1 MKKNKFIAFLTTI
14 TVTVVAAFSATVA
27 WFSTTIRFGD
37 DTADVTGYSDG
48 AYYDYGSGTA
58 GDPYGIRTPRHLYN
72 LAWLQYLGFYNKK
85 ISDGQGGEKR
95 EQFYFELA
103 GDVDMTGWTIP
114 PIGTT
119 TYPFIGEFNGNG
131 YVISNASTS
140 NLFNDYERTPD
151 IVNSVTG
158 VDIIGL
164 FGVVGSLD
172 TGVTDDNKASV
183 PLTDAY
189 GSAPYDSQVNQI
201 IDLGI
206 ENTSV
211 YSKTDKTLIGI
222 AAGYVNGTLDG
233 VAVNNSNISISS
245 TTQQAYN
252 TALTENYSDYSL
264 VGYATDHYKGAIEE
278 KEIKVETPEAE
289 YLSAADAGDNWG
301 NSINFLNAYNRLL
314 REKNTVGTDLSVT
327 YVSGS
332 LYDTDGTTVINST
345 ETTVNRHKLNSG
357 FASSFIITQSQ
368 VKNSAN
374 KQVASYTFYN
384 RTKTESSTNL
394 DNYMYMFG
402 DYQFS
407 LNTSKIQLTEPSSFA
422 TGTAYFIHDNDN
434 HYLVADGATIENTTK
449 QNLLNYTGFTY
460 TNRNYLSITSGNY
473 TYYLYVNNGTLSLN
487 RYNQS
492 VWYYDSS
499 NHVLYTTANNRTY
512 YLHYS
517 NNQWVVSELPD
528 YDSVQYIFSFVY
540 NGNTYYLSANG
551 TTIAAKTGIEN
562 ALKFT
567 YDDNDHFYTIING
580 QEYFLSATRSGGR
593 TYTYTFG
600 LNLSSTNNLSYIS
613 YDGQN
618 MSIYARNGN
627 GIFSGSST
635 FIVNYNGSFSLVA
648 NGGSNDVTFNYEEVQ
663 PTIPDDIYEGL
674 HVYYNGVNSMNS
686 DPYLYRSNPT
696 YFPLGFQSNTSSD
709 AGYNEI
715 ADNNTGYIVSGANYL
730 TQPGD
735 LRISKYSISDISN
748 SLGNGATSYTY
759 NESQK
764 NCNLNIVTR
773 SAASNGYKLIKD
785 DYNQNNTKV
794 STALSNQFGSTKYDY
809 KTTLGLAK
817 YADSR
822 ENLHKLFS
830 GASNIYGL
838 HFMDSQISTSNK
850 IMIPYAKVNR
860 NEFENYEL
868 PEDCVDFNLKRKGYI
883 NFFAGTYF
891 NNNKTFFSL
900 HEIQRD
906 STGTQITAIFE
917 ISKIYNNSGL
927 NSKDYPYIYLY
938 SNGNYSIPVTESSDA
953 KLGSLAFD
961 MEWVTSPTV
970 VDDALYYY
978 EIPACAGEYALGSV
992 KNKDGAYLM
1001 YLDIGASTN
1010 STDVTTVTERITTIT
1025 DSFEFVIGIDFV
1037 TNMPK
1042 IKNENEE
1049 NEFEAITGHESA
1061 LVVVPSTATGTLN
1074 YTMSVNQTDEKQNTL
1089 TLSAGTDSSFSGAL
1103 ASTYSSLNTT
1113 IVDNVNST
1121 SIIPNPIEHH
1131 EVILD
1136 KITSYEYNAA
1146 TSVMVVGVSRR
1157 LTVDGVKGQW
1167 ADDDADVREGV
1178 EATYTSE
1185 VSLTNVGD
1193 IIFEF
1198 EYSAPST
1205 ANITVETFYHPET
1218 SQYFFTITSDV
1229 DITIHI
1235 TKLVA
1240 TYNYVDDGGNER
1252 SVTYSF
1258 YINSEDTTV
1267 SQGDYIDIAASS

>member
-1 MKKNKFIAFLTTI
+1 MKKNKLIAFLTTI
-14 TVTVVAAFSATVA
+14 TVTIVAAFSATVA

-58 GDPYGIRTPRHLYN
+58 DDPYGIRTPRHLYN

-85 ISDGQGGEKR
+85 TSDDQGVQKR
-95 EQFYFELA
+95 EQYYFELA

-131 YVISNASTS
+131 YVISNATTS
-140 NLFNDYERTPD
+140 NLFDDYERTPD
-151 IVNSVTG
+151 VVDSVTG

-164 FGVVGSLD
+164 FGVVGSFD
-172 TGVTDDNKASV
+172 TSVTDDNKASV
-183 PLTDAY
+183 PMTDAY
-189 GSAPYDSQVNQI
+189 GSAPYDSQVNKI
-201 IDLGI
+201 INLGI

-222 AAGYVNGTLDG
+222 AAGYVNGTLNG

-245 TTQQAYN
+245 TTQNPYN
-252 TALTENYSDYSL
+252 AALTENYSDYSL

-327 YVSGS
+327 YVSGT
-332 LYDTDGTTVINST
+332 LYDTDGVTEINSS
-345 ETTVNRHKLNSG
+345 EATVDRHKLNSG
-357 FASSFIITQSQ
+357 YANSFIITQSE

-374 KQVASYTFYN
+374 KQVASYTFFN
-384 RTKTESSTNL
+384 RAKTENNTNL

-402 DYQFS
+402 DYEFT
-407 LNTSKIQLTEPSSFA
+407 LNTSSKKLVEPTTFA
-422 TGTAYFIHDNDN
+422 TGRTYVITDNN
-434 HYLVADGATIENTTK
+434 GHYLVPDGNSFTNCNQSQLIDSDA
-449 QNLLNYTGFTY
+449 FTY
-460 TNRNYLSITSGNY
+460 NNNRYLVYNNGNN
-473 TYYLYVNNGTLSLN
+473 YYLYVNYGNLAMG

-492 VWYYDSS
+492 VWNYDAT
-499 NHVLYTTANNRTY
+499 NHALYTTYNNNYY
-512 YLHYS
+512 YLY
-517 NNQWVVSELPD
+517 
-528 YDSVQYIFSFVY
+528 Y
-540 NGNTYYLSANG
+540 NGSNWAVRTLPEVYDELYILSFRYNNNDYYFKANG
-551 TTIAAKTGIEN
+551 TTLVAQTGNNN
-562 ALKFT
+562 ALNF
-567 YDDNDHFYTIING
+567 YRDSDNHFYAKINNNDYYLG
-580 QEYFLSATRSGGR
+580 ATRSGSYN
-593 TYTYTFG
+593 YTYTFG
-600 LNLSSTNNLSYIS
+600 LYLNSTNNFYYAN
-613 YDGQN
+613 YDGEEISVSAPRRSDSWIN
-618 MSIYARNGN
+618 
-627 GIFSGSST
+627 ST
-635 FIVNYNGSFSLVA
+635 FILGYNGSFVLVR
-648 NGGSNDVTFNYEEVQ
+648 NGGNNDITVDYDTVDNPEPIDQY
-663 PTIPDDIYEGL
+663 DGL
-674 HVYYNGVNSMNS
+674 HTYYISLESVNS
-686 DPYLYRSNPT
+686 DPFKYNSNPT

-735 LRISKYSISDISN
+735 LRISKYSISDITN

-785 DYNQNNTKV
+785 DYNQNNTTV
-794 STALSNQFGSTKYDY
+794 STALRNQFGSTKYDY

-822 ENLHKLFS
+822 ENLHKLFN

-850 IMIPYAKVNR
+850 ITIPYAKVNR
-860 NEFENYEL
+860 NEFENFEL

-891 NNNKTFFSL
+891 SNNKTFFSL

-938 SNGNYSIPVTESSDA
+938 TNGNYSIPVSESSDA

-978 EIPACAGEYALGSV
+978 EIPACAGEFALGSV

-1042 IKNENEE
+1042 IKNEDNE

-1061 LVVVPSTATGTLN
+1061 LVVVPSTAKGTLN

-1089 TLSAGTDSSFSGAL
+1089 TLSAGSGSSFSGAL
-1103 ASTYSSLNTT
+1103 TSTYSSLNTT

-1146 TSVMVVGVSRR
+1146 TSVLVVGVSRR

-1167 ADDDADVREGV
+1167 TDDDADVREGV

-1205 ANITVETFYHPET
+1205 ANITIETFYHPET

-1235 TKLVA
+1235 TKLVT
-1240 TYNYVDDGGNER
+1240 TYDYVDDGGNER

-1267 SQGDYIDIAASS
+1267 SQGQYIDITASS